1 MPLYSLVPSF
11 RPLLAPVPRL
21 KLRTDTHTHT
31 HTHTHTQDNYRNP
44 PLFIP
49 IELAAAFI
57 LFITYAPSKPAASP
71 AMIDPGRI
79 RCTKESIISTDRQL
93 ILDDAC
99 KHQSVTLASE
109 INWLRV
115 WEAARDKGP
124 YWTNVAQSFYRILTR
139 PLFGD
144 RVCNKCDSVIQEDTS
159 YFSHLTQTHVPST
172 VDISRLLTDLRSH
185 DSDPVTISF
194 HCMKLLVSLTHTTSH
209 PAS

>member
-1 MPLYSLVPSF
+1 MSLVQQCIFLDSK
-11 RPLLAPVPRL
+11 L
-21 KLRTDTHTHT
+21 KTNCTAQILGDV
-31 HTHTHTQDNYRNP
+31 DNTSLNIKK
-44 PLFIP
+44 L
-49 IELAAAFI
+49 
-57 LFITYAPSKPAASP
+57 
-71 AMIDPGRI
+71 
-79 RCTKESIISTDRQL
+79 KESIISTDRQL

-99 KHQSVTLASE
+99 KHQSVTLASK